1 MTVANKFRN
10 VFEEFFLRGAPI
22 GQKPI
27 THDDVKRAYGQ
38 KTPIAGYLPWI
49 DIVEDNKVLLE
60 DGRSMA
66 AVFELQAVATEAR
79 SEDFLITQRNAIR
92 DFIGQ
97 TFEEHSSS
105 PWVVQF
111 YSWRD
116 ESEFKSVPN
125 HVLQYAIKMHAMR
138 DAQIDDYSRHFIN
151 DVLKPHIDDMSREGG
166 LFTDPLSNDSPWG
179 GSKRKVFMVFY
190 RRHAGMSSRR
200 KGMSIE
206 KEIDLQAAR
215 VQQMLRSASLQGKRL
230 EGETIRNWL
239 FRWFNPNPKSGS
251 TDNWLKTNPYPKT
264 NSDELADYDLAND
277 VMTRN
282 CRSDKKTRCWYFDGM
297 PHTVLSVERMSQV
310 PKIGQVSAERYQS
323 EEVKGPNARIACLID
338 DLPAGSVV
346 TVAYVVK
353 PQSAIRKHLERL
365 EKNSK
370 GDTPEAQT
378 TREEVKNARMQIAKG
393 NKLYPFSMGVAL
405 RAVDDERMDDT
416 IMRVDTLLAANGLQI
431 IDPDYDEI
439 RLDRYVRFL
448 PCAYD
453 PSLDQV
459 GIRQRI
465 IYAHHLAN
473 ILPVYGRGVGT
484 GNPGLLSFNRGGE
497 AFMCDPLL
505 QGDRTKN
512 GHLFLFGPTGAGK
525 SASLVYLM
533 MYITAIYDPRWVVI
547 EAGNSFGLM
556 SSYFKKWGKSVAD
569 IVLRP
574 GQAPSLPPYKPALDL
589 VDNDG
594 KIIQDHSIIEEV
606 LEGTAELEAAE
617 KDSVDNAQR
626 DILGEMLIIARLM
639 VTGGEEQEEARMSR
653 SDVGLLKSAVLNAAV
668 AAKKAGKK
676 DLLTEDVIAS
686 LAALKADKPGR
697 AARIDEMVEA
707 MSLFVDGF
715 AGELFNRP
723 GEELPDADF
732 IRIEMGTLAS
742 GNNTKDKLS
751 VAYISIVNQIIARAQ
766 RTQRDG
772 RPTINL
778 TDEAH
783 VITTDKLLA
792 SYLVV
797 VSKLLGRRMGLWL
810 WQATQNMKDYPD
822 AAEKMLSMFEWWMC
836 LFVDQSELANIEK
849 FRSLTPDQKTML
861 LSTTKAPR
869 KYTEGVIMS
878 DNVQGLFRM
887 VPPGLCLALGQSEK
901 EEKTARFKLMQEHNI
916 DELAAAQMIGEQIAA
931 GRRKQAA

>member
-1 MTVANKFRN
+1 MDILTGLKDYFW
-10 VFEEFFLRGAPI
+10 LGAPT
-22 GQKPI
+22 GSAPV
-27 THDDVKRAYGQ
+27 THDDIRRAY
-38 KTPIAGYLPWI
+38 KRKPPIADYLPWI
-49 DIVEDNKVLLE
+49 DIVEDDKVLLE

-66 AVFELQAVATEAR
+66 AVFELQAAPTEAR
-79 SEDFLITQRNAIR
+79 SEEFLITQRNAIR
-92 DFIGQ
+92 DFIGG
-97 TFEEHSSS
+97 TFEEHTSS

-111 YSWRD
+111 YSWKD
-116 ESEFKSVPN
+116 EADFKKTGQRTL
-125 HVLQYAIKMHAMR
+125 HHAIKMHAMR
-138 DAQIDDYSRHFIN
+138 DAEIDDYTRHFVK
-151 DVLKPHIDDMSREGG
+151 DVLNPHIDDMCREGG
-166 LFTDPLSNDSPWG
+166 LFTDPLANDNPWG
-179 GSKRKVFMVFY
+179 GSKRKVYMVFY
-190 RRHAGMSSRR
+190 RRHGGMSTRR
-200 KGMSIE
+200 KGMTVE
-206 KEIDLQAAR
+206 KELDTQAAR
-215 VQQMLRSASLQGKRL
+215 VHQMLRSASLNGSRL
-230 EGETIRNWL
+230 KGEAIRDWL
-239 FRWFNPNPKSGS
+239 FRWFNPKPKQG
-251 TDNWLKTNPYPKT
+251 TADEWLKQNPYPKT
-264 NSDELADYDLAND
+264 HSPDDELADYTLTND
-277 VMTRN
+277 VITRD

-297 PHTVLSVERMSQV
+297 PHTVLSVERMSSV
-310 PKIGQVSAERYQS
+310 PKIGQVSAERYTS
-323 EEVKGPNARIACLID
+323 EEVKGPNARIVCLMD
-338 DLPAGSVV
+338 DLPSGSIVSV
-346 TVAYVVK
+346 SYVVK
-353 PQSAIRKHLERL
+353 PQSAVRKHLEKL
-365 EKNSK
+365 EKSSR
-370 GDTPEAQT
+370 GDTPEAQN
-378 TREEVKNARMQIAKG
+378 TREEVKNARMQIARG
-393 NKLYPFSMGVAL
+393 NKLYPFAMGIL
-405 RAVDDERMDDT
+405 IRADDDEKMDDT
-416 IMRVDTLLAANGLQI
+416 IMRVDTLLSANGLQL

-453 PSLDQV
+453 PALDQV
-459 GIRQRI
+459 SIRERI

-473 ILPVYGRGVGT
+473 ILPVYGRSVGT
-484 GNPGLLSFNRGGE
+484 GNPGILAFNRGGE
-497 AFMCDPLL
+497 SFTCDPLL

-525 SASLVYLM
+525 SASLVYLQM
-533 MYITAIYDPRWVVI
+533 FVTAIYNPRWVVI
-547 EAGNSFGLM
+547 EAGNSFGLL
-556 SSYFKKWGKSVAD
+556 SNYFKKWGKSVAD

-574 GQAPSLPPYKPALDL
+574 GQAPSLPPFKPALDL
-589 VDNDG
+589 VDSNG
-594 KIIQDHSIIEEV
+594 NIIQDHSIIEEV
-606 LEGTAELEAAE
+606 LEGSAELENAE
-617 KDSVDNAQR
+617 KDSIDNAQR

-668 AAKKAGKK
+668 KAKTAGKK

-686 LAALKADKPGR
+686 LDALKVDKPGR

-723 GEELPDADF
+723 GEELPDADY
-732 IRIEMGTLAS
+732 IRIEMGALAT

-822 AAEKMLSMFEWWMC
+822 DAEKMLSMFEWWMC
-836 LFVDQSELANIEK
+836 LFVDQSELTNIERFK
-849 FRSLTPDQKTML
+849 KLTPDQRTMM
-861 LSTTKAPR
+861 LSTTKQPR

-901 EEKTARFKLMQEHNI
+901 EEKTARAKLMNEHNI
-916 DELAAAQMIGEQIAA
+916 DELEAAEMIGQQIAA
-931 GRRKQAA
+931 GRRKAA